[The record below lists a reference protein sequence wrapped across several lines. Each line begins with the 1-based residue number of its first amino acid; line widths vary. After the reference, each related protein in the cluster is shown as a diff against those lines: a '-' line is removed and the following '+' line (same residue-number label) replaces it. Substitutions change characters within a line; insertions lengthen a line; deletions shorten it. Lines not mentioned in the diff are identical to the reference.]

1 MKRQHLLI
9 IVFGILACLL
19 ITNNLVPQFSTLR
32 DSNTVYAMGHHDH
45 RPPDHDKG
53 HHGHDCDPVPEPST
67 LLLLGTGVS
76 GIAAYLYYKNR
87 KNRK

>member
-19 ITNNLVPQFSTLR
+19 VMDDLVPQFLMPH
-32 DSNTVYAMGHHDH
+32 DSMAVYAMGHHDH
-45 RPPDHDKG
+45 QRPDHG
-53 HHGHDCDPVPEPST
+53 GGGDPVPEPST
-67 LLLLGTGVS
+67 LLLLGTGMS

-87 KNRK
+87 KRRK